1 VIVDRYVRIS
11 LMPSSASSSAQ
22 AARQRLAVQLR
33 QLRDDA
39 GLSGVAF
46 AAQAGWR
53 DSTKVS
59 QIERG
64 LRPASASDVQ
74 LWCRLC
80 GASEQRTQELLAEQ
94 AAVAG
99 MWVTYKQLNR
109 GGLKGAQES
118 VRSRYER
125 LNLLRVYQTR
135 VIPGLLQT
143 EAYTTAALTEA
154 RRKQNVAVD
163 DVAAA
168 VAERMDRQRVLQ
180 RPDARFLFVL
190 EEDVLWRRPYPRQ
203 IHADQLQQL
212 LVRMRQP
219 SVSLGIIPRTVDR
232 QRTLPAESFTFSDG
246 NRVTV
251 ELVSGYLSV
260 THPDEI
266 AMYEAAWERLFAL
279 AVHGNGVIAL
289 IRQALAGLDG

>member
-1 VIVDRYVRIS
+1 
-11 LMPSSASSSAQ
+11 MPSSASSSAQ

-33 QLRDDA
+33 QLREDA
-39 GLSGVAF
+39 ELSGVAF

-64 LRPASASDVQ
+64 LRPASAADVR

-80 GASEQRTQELLAEQ
+80 GASEQRTEELLAEQ

-99 MWVTYKQLNR
+99 MWVSNKQLHR
-109 GGLKGAQES
+109 GGLKRAQES
-118 VRSRYER
+118 VRDRYER
-125 LNLLRVYQTR
+125 LKRLRVYQTR

-143 EAYTTAALTEA
+143 EAYTTAALTAA
-154 RRKQNVAVD
+154 RRRLNVQVD

-168 VAERMDRQRVLQ
+168 VAERMDRQQVLQ

-190 EEDVLWRRPYPRQ
+190 EEDVLWHRPYPREV
-203 IHADQLQQL
+203 HAEQLEQL
-212 LVRMRQP
+212 LARMRRP
-219 SVSLGIIPRTVDR
+219 SVSLGVIPRTIDR

-246 NRVTV
+246 DRVTV

-266 AMYEAAWERLFAL
+266 ALYEAAWERLFGL
-279 AVHGNGVIAL
+279 AVHGDRAVTL